1 VRSETVE
8 EAERTVAKRVLIA
21 DDEKNMR
28 WVLDETLSKEG
39 YEVSQA
45 ANGKEALAAID
56 DNPPDLM
63 VLDHKMPAPDGM
75 EVLRRIRAKGE
86 TFPVIMLTAHGNVQ
100 LAVEAMK
107 AGATEYLTKPF
118 DLEELK
124 LSIEKALRIS
134 ELSEEVQRLRDE
146 LDRDWD
152 IDGIVATDPRMLEVL
167 ATVHKVA
174 PTNAT
179 AMIYG
184 ESGTGKELIA
194 RAIHRLSP
202 RGGKPFI
209 EVHAGA
215 LPETLLES
223 ELFGYEKGAFTGAVQ
238 SKPGRFE
245 MANGGT
251 LFLDEIGDIT
261 PNVQVK
267 LLRVL
272 QERRF
277 ERLGA
282 TRSIEVDVRVV
293 AATNQD
299 LQQLIADGQFREDL
313 FYRLNVVPIT
323 LPPLRQRKGDVP
335 RLVAH
340 FLDKFQAGETTIS
353 PDAMN
358 LLVEYAWP
366 GNIRELEN
374 TVERMI
380 ILSPGPEIGVDD
392 LPSEV
397 RSGQRSRS
405 TPQTGFVLPEGG
417 CDLEEV
423 EMDLV
428 SQALDRTAGSVAKAA
443 KLLGLTPKTLEARMQ
458 RFGL

>member
-1 VRSETVE
+1 
-8 EAERTVAKRVLIA
+8 VAKRVLIA

-45 ANGKEALAAID
+45 ADGKEAMAAIE

-124 LSIEKALRIS
+124 LAIEKALRIS

-152 IDGIVATDPRMLEVL
+152 IDGIVATDARMLEVL

-174 PTNAT
+174 PTSAT

-358 LLVEYAWP
+358 LLIEYAWP

-380 ILSPGPEIGVDD
+380 ILSQGPEIGVDD

-397 RSGQRSRS
+397 RAGHRGGPA
-405 TPQTGFVLPEGG
+405 PQTGFILPEAG

-428 SQALDRTAGSVAKAA
+428 AQALDRTAGNVPKAA
-443 KLLGLTPKTLEARMQ
+443 RLLGLTPKTLEVRMQ
-458 RFGL
+458 RFGM